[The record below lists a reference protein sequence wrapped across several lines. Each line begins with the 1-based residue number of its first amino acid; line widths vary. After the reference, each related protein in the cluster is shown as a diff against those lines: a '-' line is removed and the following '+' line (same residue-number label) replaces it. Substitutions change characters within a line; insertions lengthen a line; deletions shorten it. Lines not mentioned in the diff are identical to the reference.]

1 MKRAF
6 AVLLLTAFLQ
16 AQEPEFPTFGTTV
29 VRPGGLEGRIYALRE
44 GVEHL
49 PDFTKLNPVG
59 SVYTDSLN
67 IGLRDFTE
75 GFPGI
80 TDRLEWFGIEYTG
93 RFWIEKP
100 GAYVF
105 VLTSDDGA
113 RLWIDDRLV
122 VDNDGL
128 HFEQIAFGQ
137 VKLTGGIHRIRL
149 GYFQGPR
156 YHVALRLR
164 IAGADEPLRVFSTQ
178 EFKPPPNPA
187 DWRFPEVERVPE
199 KSKEPR
205 RRITIFGR

>member
-1 MKRAF
+1 MRAF
-6 AVLLLTAFLQ
+6 AVLLLYFASLQ
-16 AQEPEFPTFGTTV
+16 AQEPASPTFGTTV
-29 VRPGGLEGRIYALRE
+29 VRPGGLEGQIYAVRE
-44 GVEHL
+44 GIERL
-49 PDFTKLNPVG
+49 PDFTKLRPVG

-67 IGLRDFTE
+67 IPWHDFNE
-75 GFPGI
+75 GFPGV

-128 HFEQIAFGQ
+128 HAEQIAFGR
-137 VKLTGGIHRIRL
+137 VNLRGGIHRMRL

-164 IAGADEPLRVFSTQ
+164 VAGADEPLRVFSTQ

-187 DWRFPEVERVPE
+187 DWKYPEVEKPPE
-199 KSKEPR
+199 EKKEPR